1 MNLTTEQIIKLKE
14 QHKATRDKKVCDRI
28 KAVLL
33 INKGYNYNEIAE
45 ILLLDDTTIRR
56 HIAEYLE
63 QEKLN
68 NNHNG
73 YNGKLTKIQCDE
85 LIAYLQK
92 NTYTDVRPV
101 IHYVLTRYKM
111 YFSRSGMNAWLQQH
125 GFRYKRPHLVP
136 SKHNPAKQQ
145 GFIDEITPIMA
156 SGVPLYSLDASHPSH
171 QSKSTHGW
179 IFVGENKAL
188 KTTATQKRVHLFGA
202 LNMHS
207 QEVAVIEAETINSQA
222 VIALIEQIKTKHN
235 SSEKIHF
242 ILDNAKYQK
251 SFIIQEYLAQNT
263 NIIFHYLPAY
273 SPNLNLIERVWKFM
287 HKKVTNNQYYEHY
300 AGFKQAIISFFE
312 NIHQYENELKTLLTF
327 RFQKLD
333 YATANFAK

>member
-136 SKHNPAKQQ
+136 SKHNP
-145 GFIDEITPIMA
+145 
-156 SGVPLYSLDASHPSH
+156 GVLTFLCKFFHPLNSTFKFYQKIRHSLIP
-171 QSKSTHGW
+171 
-179 IFVGENKAL
+179 
-188 KTTATQKRVHLFGA
+188 
-202 LNMHS
+202 
-207 QEVAVIEAETINSQA
+207 
-222 VIALIEQIKTKHN
+222 
-235 SSEKIHF
+235 
-242 ILDNAKYQK
+242 ILDWH
-251 SFIIQEYLAQNT
+251 SPFSG
-263 NIIFHYLPAY
+263 NIV
-273 SPNLNLIERVWKFM
+273 NC
-287 HKKVTNNQYYEHY
+287 
-300 AGFKQAIISFFE
+300 
-312 NIHQYENELKTLLTF
+312 
-327 RFQKLD
+327 
-333 YATANFAK
+333 